1 MAGFGATNDG
11 PLGAIALVSAQ
22 PRRDRAATIWVGYVA
37 GLGFITKT
45 KHAELDGAYAWLRV
59 AISVLIALISTVG
72 MWSVVVILPG
82 VQRDFGI
89 DRAEAS
95 MPYTAVMVGFAFGN
109 FLLGRLVDRYSITKV
124 LIGAALVLGTGF
136 ALTSIAAN
144 IWQFTIIQGVLIG
157 VGTSAGFGPLIAD
170 ISHWFRRRRGI
181 AVSMVA
187 GGNYLAGAVWPLLLK
202 DIIAED
208 GWRAAHYLI
217 AIVIVGAVI
226 PLSLLLRRQ
235 PPLESAPMLDSPSRR
250 RTSGRTVD
258 LSPRVLQGLLIIAG
272 LSCCVAMSMPQVHLV
287 AYCGDLGY
295 GPAAGAE
302 MLSLMLAGG
311 VVSRLAWGFLS
322 DYIGG
327 LRALLFGSVLQG
339 IALLLYIPFDGL
351 ASLYVV
357 SLVFGLA
364 QGGIVPAY
372 AMIVRENLPA
382 SEAGQRIGV
391 VLMSTVIGM
400 AFGGWLSGWIFDQTG
415 SYQAAFLN
423 GIAWNLFNVT
433 IMASLLWRTRL
444 PKPANG

>member
-1 MAGFGATNDG
+1 MT
-11 PLGAIALVSAQ
+11 Q
-22 PRRDRAATIWVGYVA
+22 TTVA
-37 GLGFITKT
+37 
-45 KHAELDGAYAWLRV
+45 HMDGAQSWLRLV
-59 AISVLIALISTVG
+59 VSVLVALISTVG
-72 MWSVVVILPG
+72 MWSVVIILPE

-95 MPYTAVMVGFAFGN
+95 MPYTAVMLGFAAGN
-109 FLLGRLVDRYSITKV
+109 FILGRLVDRYSITTV
-124 LIGAALVLGTGF
+124 LIGAALILGGGFVLTGI
-136 ALTSIAAN
+136 TTN
-144 IWQFTIIQGVLIG
+144 IWQFTIIQGVMIG

-170 ISHWFRRRRGI
+170 ISHWFQRRRGI

-187 GGNYLAGAVWPLLLK
+187 AGNYLAGAAWPLILK
-202 DIIAED
+202 DVIAAD

-217 AIVIVGAVI
+217 AIVIVGSVI
-226 PLSLLLRRQ
+226 PLSLLLRRR
-235 PPLESAPMLDSPSRR
+235 PPLEAAAPALGRVHTR
-250 RTSGRTVD
+250 RTVRPLN
-258 LSPRVLQGLLIIAG
+258 LSPRALQGLLIVAA
-272 LSCCVAMSMPQVHLV
+272 LCCCVAMSMPQVHLV

-295 GPAAGAE
+295 GQAAGAE
-302 MLSLMLAGG
+302 MLSIMLAGG
-311 VVSRLAWGFLS
+311 VVSRLIWGFAS

-327 LRALLFGSVLQG
+327 LRTILFGALLQG

-372 AMIVRENLPA
+372 AMIVREYLPA
-382 SEAGQRIGV
+382 KEAGQRIGV

-423 GIAWNLFNVT
+423 GLAWNLLNVT
-433 IMASLLWRTRL
+433 IISSLLWRTMR
-444 PKPANG
+444 PSAARA

>member
-1 MAGFGATNDG
+1 MTHAWWVRQTARVRRLAKLGFMAKTTVLRPDG
-11 PLGAIALVSAQ
+11 PHS
-22 PRRDRAATIWVGYVA
+22 
-37 GLGFITKT
+37 
-45 KHAELDGAYAWLRV
+45 WLRLV
-59 AISVLIALISTVG
+59 ISVGVALISTVG
-72 MWSVVVILPG
+72 MWSVVIILPE
-82 VQRDFGI
+82 VQREFGI

-95 MPYTAVMVGFAFGN
+95 MPYTAVMIGFAIGN
-109 FLLGRLVDRYSITKV
+109 FILGRLVDHFNITKV
-124 LIGAALVLGTGF
+124 LIGAALILGAGF
-136 ALTSIAAN
+136 ALTGITTS

-170 ISHWFRRRRGI
+170 ISHWFQRRRGI
-181 AVSMVA
+181 AVSIVA
-187 GGNYLAGAVWPLLLK
+187 AGNYLAGAVWPLFLK
-202 DIIAED
+202 EIIAAE

-217 AIVIVGAVI
+217 AIVIVCAVI

-235 PPLESAPMLDSPSRR
+235 PPLEAAVPPNDAAQRR
-250 RTSGRTVD
+250 VPKRIIDLPPRT
-258 LSPRVLQGLLIIAG
+258 LQGLLIIAG

-311 VVSRLAWGFLS
+311 VVSRLVWGFLS

-339 IALLLYIPFDGL
+339 VALFLYIPFDGL

-357 SLVFGLA
+357 SLVFGLS

-382 SEAGQRIGV
+382 REAGQRIGV

-423 GIAWNLFNVT
+423 GLAWSLLNVA
-433 IMASLLWRTRL
+433 IMGSLLWRTMR
-444 PKPANG
+444 PKAVSV